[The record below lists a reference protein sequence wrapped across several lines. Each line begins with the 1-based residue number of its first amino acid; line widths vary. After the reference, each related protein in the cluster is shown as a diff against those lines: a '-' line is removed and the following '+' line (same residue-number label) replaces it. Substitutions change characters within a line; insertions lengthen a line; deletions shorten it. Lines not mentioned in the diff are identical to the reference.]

1 MFLFEDYEKIFGKIM
16 NVDGVVFGVSNYIN
30 SVSAPIKTL
39 FDRFSYVTHCQI
51 LTGKFGCSVCTAV
64 GSGDDEVLKYM
75 NSILVNLGVIVV
87 GSIGVVIRRDLSG
100 LENYIV
106 PAQDIGKKLIKSIRG
121 EIKYADQDEIH
132 TQQT

>member
-16 NVDGVVFGVSNYIN
+16 NVDVVVFGASNYIN
-30 SVSAPIKTL
+30 SVSAPIKAL

-75 NSILVNLGVIVV
+75 DGFSQILALPISEVSVI
-87 GSIGVVIRRDLSG
+87 
-100 LENYIV
+100 
-106 PAQDIGKKLIKSIRG
+106 
-121 EIKYADQDEIH
+121 
-132 TQQT
+132 